1 MEARLARSDESV
13 LVLRE
18 TVEQLEQECQRRR
31 NEAESLQQRLDSIT
45 QDGHGWRSDLEE
57 RERRVI
63 ALEQKMAEWEAKRKE
78 AGQDRE
84 RLTDLVGEVAKAKKN
99 LEETA
104 SLKVNGSSQTP
115 SEASSINEPEP
126 LLQSELVALQQAH
139 TATLADLSS
148 VTAKYRDALREIAD
162 LAAQL
167 QEAKVSGPAPIRE
180 DASESADPPSETP
193 SPSSRRR
200 MTRGAKDE
208 PQVNGQGKRLFFRQA
223 ASAESLHAR

>member
-84 RLTDLVGEVAKAKKN
+84 RLFPQA
-99 LEETA
+99 LEDWRY
-104 SLKVNGSSQTP
+104 V
-115 SEASSINEPEP
+115 
-126 LLQSELVALQQAH
+126 V
-139 TATLADLSS
+139 
-148 VTAKYRDALREIAD
+148 EIA
-162 LAAQL
+162 QL
-167 QEAKVSGPAPIRE
+167 
-180 DASESADPPSETP
+180 DP
-193 SPSSRRR
+193 
-200 MTRGAKDE
+200 
-208 PQVNGQGKRLFFRQA
+208 
-223 ASAESLHAR
+223 H